1 MPATMTTNGRNI
13 RISNRIRVAAQNML
27 EGDEFLLRGE
37 PSLFVESITRN
48 ESKGT
53 VRVRFE
59 WRDPHLRVGSEGLA
73 EGEVGSPRLVPSQHA
88 APRWLPELLHLL
100 GLSG

>member
-1 MPATMTTNGRNI
+1 MSATMTTNGRNI

-48 ESKGT
+48 ENKGT

-59 WRDPHLRVGSEGLA
+59 C
-73 EGEVGSPRLVPSQHA
+73 GEVRYFEWNQKVSLKEKSAHRA
-88 APRWLPELLHLL
+88 AFRRNTLRRAGYPNYYTY
-100 GLSG
+100 SA

>member
-1 MPATMTTNGRNI
+1 MSATMTTNGRNI
-13 RISNRIRVAAQNML
+13 RIANRVRIAAQNML

-59 WRDPHLRVGSEGLA
+59 NGETRTFDWNQKVSIKEKSDHRASFRRNTLRRAGYPNYYTYSA
-73 EGEVGSPRLVPSQHA
+73 
-88 APRWLPELLHLL
+88 
-100 GLSG
+100 

>member
-13 RISNRIRVAAQNML
+13 KIANRIRVAAQNML

-48 ESKGT
+48 ESRGT

-59 WRDPHLRVGSEGLA
+59 NGEIRTFEWNQKVSLKEKSGHRAAFRRNTLRRAGYPNYYTYSA
-73 EGEVGSPRLVPSQHA
+73 
-88 APRWLPELLHLL
+88 
-100 GLSG
+100 

>member
-13 RISNRIRVAAQNML
+13 KITNRIRVAAQNML

-37 PSLFVESITRN
+37 PSLFVESISRN
-48 ESKGT
+48 ESRGT

-59 WRDPHLRVGSEGLA
+59 NGEIRTFEWDQKVSLREKSA
-73 EGEVGSPRLVPSQHA
+73 HRA
-88 APRWLPELLHLL
+88 AFRRNTLRRAGYPNYYTY
-100 GLSG
+100 SA

>member
-1 MPATMTTNGRNI
+1 MPATMTTNGRNVKI
-13 RISNRIRVAAQNML
+13 TNRIRVAAQNML

-48 ESKGT
+48 EARGT

-59 WRDPHLRVGSEGLA
+59 NGEIRTFEWDQKVSLKEKSAHRAAFRRNTLRRAGYPNYYTYSA
-73 EGEVGSPRLVPSQHA
+73 
-88 APRWLPELLHLL
+88 
-100 GLSG
+100 

>member
-1 MPATMTTNGRNI
+1 MPATMTTNGRNT

-37 PSLFVESITRN
+37 PSLFVESIARN
-48 ESKGT
+48 ENKGT

-59 WRDPHLRVGSEGLA
+59 C
-73 EGEVGSPRLVPSQHA
+73 GEVRTFEWDQKVSLKEKSAHRA
-88 APRWLPELLHLL
+88 AFRRNTLRRAGYPNYYTY
-100 GLSG
+100 SA

>member
-13 RISNRIRVAAQNML
+13 KITNRIRVAAQNML

-37 PSLFVESITRN
+37 PSLFVESISRN
-48 ESKGT
+48 ESRGT

-59 WRDPHLRVGSEGLA
+59 NGEIRTFEWDQKVSLKEKSAHRAAFRRNTLRRAGYPNYYTYSA
-73 EGEVGSPRLVPSQHA
+73 
-88 APRWLPELLHLL
+88 
-100 GLSG
+100 

>member
-59 WRDPHLRVGSEGLA
+59 CGESRTFAWDQKVSLKEKSAHRAAFRRNTLRRAGYPNYYTYSA
-73 EGEVGSPRLVPSQHA
+73 
-88 APRWLPELLHLL
+88 
-100 GLSG
+100 

>member
-1 MPATMTTNGRNI
+1 MSATMTTNGRNI
-13 RISNRIRVAAQNML
+13 RIANRVRIAAQNML

-37 PSLFVESITRN
+37 PSLFVESISRN

-59 WRDPHLRVGSEGLA
+59 NGEIRTFDWNQKVSIKEKSDHRASFRRNTLRRAGYPNYYTYSA
-73 EGEVGSPRLVPSQHA
+73 
-88 APRWLPELLHLL
+88 
-100 GLSG
+100 